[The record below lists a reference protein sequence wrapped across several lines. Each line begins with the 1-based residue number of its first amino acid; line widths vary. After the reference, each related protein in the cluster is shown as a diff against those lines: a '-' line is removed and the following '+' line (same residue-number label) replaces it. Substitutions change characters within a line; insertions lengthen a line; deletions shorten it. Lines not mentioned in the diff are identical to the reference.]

1 MITQAVNSMPEVKD
15 IGADATK
22 EAKIALALEILGIV
36 FAFIPFVD
44 EVTPEFLPIVE
55 GTFDFLTIGG
65 NVGLEVQSII
75 SNPTSAPMD
84 ILGALIGAGV
94 RDEEDF
100 ASMAATRREISVD
113 DLAKI
118 GTTFEELDSNF
129 QAIIKHDCMM

>member
-1 MITQAVNSMPEVKD
+1 MPEVKD

-100 ASMAATRREISVD
+100 VRFSQLKFFKRAVAGNREDSALPGWVCIATRRVPC
-113 DLAKI
+113 LPKI
-118 GTTFEELDSNF
+118 
-129 QAIIKHDCMM
+129 QY